1 MKKKK
6 VIIKF
11 IMLVCLIVLIY
22 SIYNIIDW
30 HLANN
35 KTEIIQEEI
44 NEIIDETSEDK
55 NDIDFDSLKK
65 KNKEIVAY
73 LKVPGTN
80 IDYVVVK
87 GKDNSYYLKHNL
99 YKQSSV
105 AGWIFMDYHNKLD
118 GSDKNI
124 VIYGHNTYNG
134 TMFGTL
140 KNALKKEWYE
150 NPDNH
155 IINLVIEGDVLT
167 YQVFSTYTIKAEDYY
182 INTKFK
188 DNNEFNKFVTT
199 LKKRSVNKYNVEV
212 DGEDSI
218 LTLSTCVTGGKSRMV
233 VHAKL
238 IELIP

>member
-118 GSDKNI
+118 GNDKNI